1 MTMRKNK
8 GISTWTG
15 ARYSE
20 DLEFIHARR
29 EALNFV
35 ITKLR
40 ELQIARMDFLI
51 KCFVIGHPLR
61 ALLEPI

>member
-1 MTMRKNK
+1 
-8 GISTWTG
+8 
-15 ARYSE
+15 
-20 DLEFIHARR
+20 
-29 EALNFV
+29 V